1 MDIKSVFWNFFHLG
15 VYMMA
20 TKMWT
25 VIKNTDLACSWIFD
39 FYLKMTRSK
48 KIYRIYKPNFN
59 TPLPRAFFGVTRTT
73 LFFSCFTGSTRIN
86 LYVEICLR
94 WKINENPSK
103 IMKIFLR
110 GFFSQIPHGVPER
123 RKNWCLKRLQEMSF
137 PSKFWNFF
145 FTVKGRKLS
154 SMCGFLSKKM
164 YHEFTEN
171 VPLVHSK
178 ARRG

>member
-73 LFFSCFTGSTRIN
+73 LFFHVSQGQPELVYMLKFVCDEKSMRTPLKS
-86 LYVEICLR
+86 
-94 WKINENPSK
+94 WK
-103 IMKIFLR
+103 
-110 GFFSQIPHGVPER
+110 FSLGV
-123 RKNWCLKRLQEMSF
+123 SF
-137 PSKFWNFF
+137 PRSHMESPKGVKIGVWKGFRKWVSHPNFEIF
-145 FTVKGRKLS
+145 SL
-154 SMCGFLSKKM
+154 L
-164 YHEFTEN
+164 
-171 VPLVHSK
+171 
-178 ARRG
+178 